1 MGRDDHGACSACLLE
16 HTLGVCAGRF
26 AVCRASKTVGFSSSE
41 DL

>member
-1 MGRDDHGACSACLLE
+1 MGRDDHSACSACLE

-26 AVCRASKTVGFSSSE
+26 ALCRASKTVDFSSFE